1 MVPIYR
7 DKILKN
13 KNKINNNENNINNN
27 NINNNEKRKKE
38 KVLRAETNEYRYGSN
53 SGNSSAGV
61 V

>member
-1 MVPIYR
+1 MRI
-7 DKILKN
+7 ILIIILIIMK
-13 KNKINNNENNINNN
+13 KKKE
-27 NINNNEKRKKE
+27 RKK